1 MKNEKIMYLVLG
13 LVLGIALTLGYSGM
27 RGSNEATEQQSRNVE
42 DTNGTPS
49 GSVSGT
55 FALPGEH
62 CGGNMSTALTCST
75 GYHCAPTPG
84 SKLPFGDVGGTCVK
98 D

>member
-13 LVLGIALTLGYSGM
+13 LVLGIALTIGYYSMHKSDEGV
-27 RGSNEATEQQSRNVE
+27 EQQSNNVE
-42 DTNGTPS
+42 DTSGTPS
-49 GSVSGT
+49 GNISGT

-84 SKLPFGDVGGTCVK
+84 SHLPFGDVGGTCVK